1 MMARPRRTVP
11 MAHYLRRLV
20 WLAILPLMLLAML
33 LATDTLRRL
42 RVADDRSG
50 HMLATQLARQFDQL
64 VHQRTMGLEMLA
76 ASPLLD
82 EWRLADFHRL
92 AQTFARQFGS
102 ALVLTDGKG
111 QMLLHTSVPFGQP
124 LPPLPKPSGR
134 AAVPAALAS
143 KHAEVGDVFVGP
155 IAKVPLVAVAVPVVR
170 NGKVERL
177 LLTTIDARVFQAQID
192 QAGLPDGWH
201 VALLDSQQ
209 AVIAGGF
216 GLGANATA
224 ADEGGKRFTRTVG
237 AAPWI
242 LHVDESAA
250 ARRGP
255 LLTTMAGLLLAI
267 GVATALGR
275 LGSGV
280 GGRRLSSAVA
290 QLALPGESRA
300 SVVAI
305 TEIESARET
314 IDAAVDEQRRM
325 LLALHEAS
333 QRFATLFENA
343 PVAMVVGAL
352 TDRRLTEVNS
362 AFERLTGYVRND
374 VLGRPSEELD
384 LWVEPAIR
392 NDTILRL
399 QEQGSTPVV
408 EAQLRRREGDII
420 DVSFSSC
427 RVEIAGQ
434 PHFVAMIVDT
444 TQLQGARRALE
455 RQQVELEALVTR
467 RTADLEAANVALLE
481 RAAAISA
488 LYDGAPCGYHSLAPN
503 GTISAVNATE
513 LEMLG
518 YARDEY
524 IGQPVVRFMTP
535 ASRDLFAQ
543 RYASFMASGSV
554 REVEFDYLRKDG
566 SVLPVLVSAVLVRDA
581 GGKHIS
587 NRAVMLDNSERKKRD
602 QQIAAMQLELAR
614 RADEAEAANR
624 AKSAFLANMS
634 HEIRTPMNA
643 IIGLTHL
650 LARDATEPLQRNR
663 LAKVDGAARHLLQ
676 VINDILDLSKIEAGK
691 LVLEDTEF
699 DLDDLLSKAFALVEG
714 TARAKGLELVLDT
727 DHTPSRLRG
736 DPTRLSQAL
745 VNLLSNAVKFTSTGW
760 VRLAVQPVSRE
771 DDVVMLRFEVRD
783 TGEGIAPEVL
793 PHLFNAFKQA
803 DSSTTRRHGGTGL
816 GLALSRHVAHM
827 MGGDVDVDSQPGV
840 GSTFSLTV
848 RLRAAA
854 GLEAQDVVL
863 PLAGGRVLLVDDL
876 PEALQSMRD
885 QLRMLGM
892 NVSAF
897 ATPHAALQ
905 ATADE
910 SSAGRAFDLVVLD
923 WRMGPPDG
931 LALLDHLRQFR
942 GLSSTPAVLVTAH
955 DDDTLQSQ
963 AKAAGFDAV
972 LVKPITASALHET
985 LQRLRRGASMSHGP
999 FERPAQMGALLRTQH
1014 TGRRVLLAED
1024 NAINREVAMEL
1035 LSSVGLVVE
1044 VAEDGLQAVE
1054 MALSGHF
1061 DLVLMDMQMPEL
1073 DGLDATRRLRA
1084 GGQVSLPVVAMTA
1097 NAFGEDRTAC
1107 LAAGMN
1113 DHLAKPV
1120 DPERLYATLHRW
1132 LPQSEPVSVDTFRAA
1147 PKSLPMDR
1155 AVPLHDRLATIEG
1168 LDIAQAL
1175 VNVGG
1180 QFEVLRRV
1188 LERFVQTYF
1197 DGTGPL
1203 TSELAHSMRGACA
1216 AIGAVDVY
1224 AAVRAYEL
1232 AAGRANADEL
1242 RQLEHAVTHGLTILT
1257 RRLQEELGRPLV

>member
-1 MMARPRRTVP
+1 

-20 WLAILPLMLLAML
+20 WLAILPLVLLAML
-33 LATDTLRRL
+33 LAADTLRRL
-42 RVADDRSG
+42 RAADDRSG
-50 HMLATQLARQFDQL
+50 HLLATQLSRQFAEL
-64 VHQRTMGLEMLA
+64 VHQRTMGLEVLA

-82 EWRLADFHRL
+82 EGRLADFHRR
-92 AQTFARQFGS
+92 AQVFPRQFGN
-102 ALVLTDGKG
+102 ALLLTDGQG
-111 QMLLHTSVPFGQP
+111 QMLLHTGVPFGQP

-134 AAVPAALAS
+134 AAAPAALAS
-143 KHAEVGDVFVGP
+143 KQAEVGDVFMGP
-155 IAKVPLVAVAVPVVR
+155 IAKVPLVAVAVPVLR
-170 NGKVERL
+170 DGKAQRL
-177 LLTTIDARVFQAQID
+177 LLTTIDARIFQAQID
-192 QAGLPDGWH
+192 QAELPDGWH
-201 VALLDSQQ
+201 VTLLDSRQ

-216 GLGANATA
+216 GAGANATA
-224 ADEGGKRFTRTVG
+224 VDNGGRRFTQAMGT
-237 AAPWI
+237 APWT

-255 LLTTMAGLLLAI
+255 LLTTLAGLLVAI
-267 GVATALGR
+267 GVATAVGR

-314 IDAAVDEQRRM
+314 IDAAVGEQRR
-325 LLALHEAS
+325 LLLSMQEAS
-333 QRFATLFENA
+333 QRFATLFESA

-352 TDRRLTEVNS
+352 ADRRLTEVNG
-362 AFERLTGYVRND
+362 AFEALTGHVRGD
-374 VLGRPSEELD
+374 VLGRPSDDLD
-384 LWVEPAIR
+384 LWVDPAIR
-392 NDTILRL
+392 NETILRL
-399 QEQGSTPVV
+399 QRHASTPVV
-408 EAQLRRREGDII
+408 QAQLRRRGGDVI

-427 RVEIAGQ
+427 RVEIAGR

-444 TQLQGARRALE
+444 TPLQEARRALE
-455 RQQVELEALVTR
+455 RQQVELEALVAR
-467 RTADLEAANVALLE
+467 RTADLEAANATLLE

-488 LYDGAPCGYHSLAPN
+488 LYDGAPCGYHSLAPD

-518 YARDEY
+518 YAREEF
-524 IGQPVVRFMTP
+524 IGQPVARFMTP
-535 ASRDLFAQ
+535 ASRALVAQ
-543 RYASFMASGSV
+543 RYAALMVAGSV
-554 REVEFDYLRKDG
+554 REVEFDFVRKDG
-566 SVLPVLVSAVLVRDA
+566 SVLPVLVSAVSVRDA
-581 GGKHIS
+581 SGRHVS
-587 NRAVMLDNSERKKRD
+587 NRAVMLDNSERKKRE
-602 QQIAAMQLELAR
+602 QQITAMQAELAR
-614 RADEAEAANR
+614 RADDAEAANR

-650 LARDATEPLQRNR
+650 LARDATQPLQRNR
-663 LAKVDGAARHLLQ
+663 LAKVDGAAKHLLQ

-699 DLDDLLSKAFALVEG
+699 DLDDLLAKAFALVEG

-745 VNLLSNAVKFTSTGW
+745 VNLLANAVKFTSTGW
-760 VRLAVQPVSRE
+760 VRLAVAPVARE
-771 DDVVMLRFEVRD
+771 GDVVMLRFEVRD
-783 TGEGIAPEVL
+783 TGEGIAAEAI
-793 PHLFNAFKQA
+793 PHLFDAFEQA

-816 GLALSRHVAHM
+816 GLALSRHVARM
-827 MGGDVDVDSQPGV
+827 MGGDMGVDSQPGV
-840 GSTFSLTV
+840 GSSFWLTAQ
-848 RLRAAA
+848 LRAAA
-854 GLEAQDVVL
+854 APAQETGML
-863 PLAGGRVLLVDDL
+863 PLAGGHALLVDDL
-876 PEALQSMRD
+876 QEALQSLRD

-892 NVSAF
+892 TVSAF
-897 ATPHAALQ
+897 ASPQAALQ
-905 ATADE
+905 AAADE
-910 SSAGRAFDLVVLD
+910 ASAGRSFDLVVLD

-931 LALLDHLRQFR
+931 LDLLGLLRQVR

-955 DDDTLQSQ
+955 DDDTLQRQ
-963 AKAAGFDAV
+963 AQAAGFEAL
-972 LVKPITASALHET
+972 LVKPITASALHDT
-985 LQRLRRGASMSHGP
+985 LQRLRRGASGALRP
-999 FERPAQMGALLRTQH
+999 FERPDPMGALLRTH
-1014 TGRRVLLAED
+1014 HAGRRVLLAED

-1054 MALSGHF
+1054 MALSGNF

-1084 GGQVSLPVVAMTA
+1084 GGQGSLPIVAMTA

-1132 LPQSEPVSVDTFRAA
+1132 LPQRGPAPVEPSGAA
-1147 PKSLPMDR
+1147 PNALPMTSV
-1155 AVPLHDRLATIEG
+1155 APLHDRLATIEG
-1168 LDIAQAL
+1168 LDIAQAM

-1180 QFEVLRRV
+1180 NFAILRRV
-1188 LERFVQTYF
+1188 LERFVQTYV
-1197 DGTGPL
+1197 DGTGPM
-1203 TSELAHSMRGACA
+1203 TRELAHSMRGACA
-1216 AIGAVDVY
+1216 AIGAVEVH
-1224 AAVRAYEL
+1224 AAVHAYEL
-1232 AAGRANADEL
+1232 AAGRADADTHADEL
-1242 RQLEHAVTHGLTILT
+1242 RQLAQVVAHGLSTLT
-1257 RRLQEELGRPLV
+1257 RRLQEELGRHSA